1 MQKRLTDEQVENI
14 RQRVHKTDTI
24 SSLARE
30 FGVDRSTIY
39 NRLSE
44 KRRKENII
52 RSVRYRKTGST
63 IASNAPRKKRVKFYK
78 SSVAM
83 KSGSLYGEILK
94 KHNKHNK
101 HNGYSGNEKISVLFA
116 HKMRKK

>member
-63 IASNAPRKKRVKFYK
+63 IAPNAPRKKRVKFYK

-116 HKMRKK
+116 HKMIKK